1 METTF
6 KYQGKIITAPNL
18 EKKLK
23 RMNLTLED
31 IEIIPTVKKEIKI
44 EEPEDDRIKLIIKS
58 TQDSYS
64 RVSFIPKDKPI
75 PSIKELLKPYMWNP
89 ITKTGIKELTE
100 DYLNTLY
107 YDKI

>member
-1 METTF
+1 MKF
-6 KYQGKIITAPNL
+6 KYNGRIYNPVNL

-23 RMNLTLED
+23 KMGITIND
-31 IEIIPTVKKEIKI
+31 IEIIPPEIKI

-64 RVSFIPKDKPI
+64 RVSFISKDKPI
-75 PSIKELLKPYMWNP
+75 PSIKELLKDHMWNP
-89 ITKTGIKELTE
+89 ISKTGIKELTE

>member
-1 METTF
+1 MKF
-6 KYQGKIITAPNL
+6 KYNGRIYNPVNL

-23 RMNLTLED
+23 KMGITIND
-31 IEIIPTVKKEIKI
+31 IEIIPPEIKKI

-64 RVSFIPKDKPI
+64 RISFISKDKPI
-75 PSIKELLKPYMWNP
+75 PSIKELLKDHMWNP
-89 ITKTGIKELTE
+89 ISKIGIKELTE

>member
-1 METTF
+1 MKF
-6 KYQGKIITAPNL
+6 KYNGRIYNPVNL

-23 RMNLTLED
+23 KMGITIND
-31 IEIIPTVKKEIKI
+31 IEIIPPEIKI

-75 PSIKELLKPYMWNP
+75 PSIKELLKDHMWNP
-89 ITKTGIKELTE
+89 ISKTGIKELTE

>member
-1 METTF
+1 MKF
-6 KYQGKIITAPNL
+6 KYNGRIYNPVNL

-23 RMNLTLED
+23 KMGITIND
-31 IEIIPTVKKEIKI
+31 IEIIPPEIKI

-100 DYLNTLY
+100 DYINTLY